1 MYSRSFIAA
10 ISFSAAGRATLLK
23 IDFVI
28 QDSLICNVVDPNVY
42 LDPEP
47 EICPIWDPDPSLSR
61 QVHNHFLC
69 KNILFSNLFFE
80 KYIFK
85 KTMQNQLHLRKFLAN
100 MLSLCASA
108 STKWLNT
115 DQIWKMQ
122 T

>member
-47 EICPIWDPDPSLSR
+47 EICPILDPDSYIIIFYVKIYCSAIYSLKNIFSKK
-61 QVHNHFLC
+61 LC
-69 KNILFSNLFFE
+69 KINC
-80 KYIFK
+80 
-85 KTMQNQLHLRKFLAN
+85 T
-100 MLSLCASA
+100 
-108 STKWLNT
+108 
-115 DQIWKMQ
+115 
-122 T
+122 

>member
-47 EICPIWDPDPSLSR
+47 EICPFWDPDPSLSR
-61 QVHNHFLC
+61 QLHNHFFYVKIYCSAIYSL
-69 KNILFSNLFFE
+69 KNIFSKNYAKTIAL
-80 KYIFK
+80 K
-85 KTMQNQLHLRKFLAN
+85 KV
-100 MLSLCASA
+100 LS
-108 STKWLNT
+108 
-115 DQIWKMQ
+115 
-122 T
+122 